1 MGQAVEEKVL
11 DIKVRYDDAIRGIAK
26 YRSELDVLRKVEAT
40 LKEDL
45 KEGRI
50 TREQYNVKL
59 TESKLASGE
68 YKEAI
73 RILEKEI
80 RNNIK
85 AENEQL
91 GSLVALRASLSN
103 LTRQYDEMSEAER
116 ESASGQDLAIHINAI
131 TDKLKGAEEATQRF
145 YRNVG
150 SYEEAF
156 SKALSPLKQKLDD
169 MTEAY
174 MKMSK
179 EERLS
184 AQGEEMREHMKLIE
198 KQITDTT
205 ASAGQFQ
212 NQLLNMVGIQGGL
225 LGNIANSVGGI
236 NSMSQAFMAGK
247 AAVSAFGKQLL
258 ALLAN
263 PIVFVLA
270 SIAGA
275 ISILVKG
282 IKASEENTNRWKVA
296 MAPLGV
302 ALDFISNLVTGLAS
316 AILTVVEGGGKLLGW
331 IAKMAESLP
340 IIGTVFE
347 ESNKKIQQRVDLQ
360 KSQIEYEQRVRGEIV
375 QSAKRENAIAELRAK
390 VTDKEKYS
398 AKERK
403 DALEEAI
410 RLEREQADEKKKI
423 AELNLKNLELE
434 ASLTENDAEMNN
446 KLAEAKAA
454 VLRADTDY
462 NNKVREMNAQKSE
475 LANQIKAAEKARLDA
490 AKNAAKEAAAI
501 AKERRDKE
509 REAVRAAE
517 DALLALIKDGVEKQR
532 KETMLS
538 YSRQIEDLRTKLAT
552 EKNLTVNA
560 KKAINETILAL
571 EKKREQDLKMLSD
584 EETKRQIENEQK
596 RIELMLSAVK
606 SGSEQ
611 EFQLKLELMNK
622 QMEAELQNAE
632 LTEKEKALIREK
644 YRVQEDTLIDAHT
657 NEIRQK
663 QMDAVKLD
671 FETRIAEA
679 YGNEQAILELKVQQ
693 KQAEL
698 DALQQLEGESTE
710 AFNLRKLNLENE
722 YLDAKG
728 ALRNKEVEIEQT
740 KFQAMAD
747 ITGSLSSL
755 ADAASEHSKDLA
767 MASKVLALAEIAIN
781 TGKAIAAGVAQA
793 QSVPFPGN
801 IAAIATTISTVL
813 SNIATAT
820 KTVKSAKFATGGL
833 VAGEGSGT
841 SDSIPAQ
848 LSNGESVITA
858 SATSMFAPL
867 LSAFNMMGGG
877 VPINIT
883 AGSGQTIG
891 EDMLARA
898 VAKGFMMAPAPVL
911 SVEEFTS
918 VANRAKYVESLGDI

>member
-1 MGQAVEEKVL
+1 M
-11 DIKVRYDDAIRGIAK
+11 
-26 YRSELDVLRKVEAT
+26 
-40 LKEDL
+40 
-45 KEGRI
+45 
-50 TREQYNVKL
+50 
-59 TESKLASGE
+59 
-68 YKEAI
+68 
-73 RILEKEI
+73 
-80 RNNIK
+80 
-85 AENEQL
+85 
-91 GSLVALRASLSN
+91 
-103 LTRQYDEMSEAER
+103 
-116 ESASGQDLAIHINAI
+116 
-131 TDKLKGAEEATQRF
+131 
-145 YRNVG
+145 
-150 SYEEAF
+150 
-156 SKALSPLKQKLDD
+156 
-169 MTEAY
+169 
-174 MKMSK
+174 
-179 EERLS
+179 
-184 AQGEEMREHMKLIE
+184 
-198 KQITDTT
+198 
-205 ASAGQFQ
+205 
-212 NQLLNMVGIQGGL
+212 
-225 LGNIANSVGGI
+225 
-236 NSMSQAFMAGK
+236 
-247 AAVSAFGKQLL
+247 
-258 ALLAN
+258 
-263 PIVFVLA
+263 
-270 SIAGA
+270 
-275 ISILVKG
+275 
-282 IKASEENTNRWKVA
+282 
-296 MAPLGV
+296 
-302 ALDFISNLVTGLAS
+302 
-316 AILTVVEGGGKLLGW
+316 
-331 IAKMAESLP
+331 
-340 IIGTVFE
+340 
-347 ESNKKIQQRVDLQ
+347 
-360 KSQIEYEQRVRGEIV
+360 
-375 QSAKRENAIAELRAK
+375 
-390 VTDKEKYS
+390 
-398 AKERK
+398 
-403 DALEEAI
+403 
-410 RLEREQADEKKKI
+410 
-423 AELNLKNLELE
+423 
-434 ASLTENDAEMNN
+434 
-446 KLAEAKAA
+446 
-454 VLRADTDY
+454 
-462 NNKVREMNAQKSE
+462 
-475 LANQIKAAEKARLDA
+475 
-490 AKNAAKEAAAI
+490 
-501 AKERRDKE
+501 
-509 REAVRAAE
+509 
-517 DALLALIKDGVEKQR
+517 LALIKDGVEKQR

-644 YRVQEDTLIDAHT
+644 YRVQEDTLIYAHT

-679 YGNEQAILELKVQQ
+679 YGNEQAKLELKVQQ

-891 EDMLARA
+891 EDMLAQA